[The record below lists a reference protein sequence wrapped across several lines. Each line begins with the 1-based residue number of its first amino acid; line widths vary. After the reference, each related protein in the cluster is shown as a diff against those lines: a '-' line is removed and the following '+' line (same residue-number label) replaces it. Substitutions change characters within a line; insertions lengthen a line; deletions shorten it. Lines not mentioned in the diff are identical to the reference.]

1 MPRPEIR
8 QSRHATNEFLH
19 RYSSR
24 IPDQRLRFRHAFSY
38 HRSSA
43 ARVKSQRQRDRDII
57 LQVAPVLRSVNTKK
71 TMKKPLGIGV
81 TALLFLSV
89 LISRATPQEKEPL
102 RLVQTIPMPNVKG
115 RIDHMDVDVKSNR
128 LFVAGLEN
136 GSVEVADLGAGK
148 WSKSIPGFK
157 KTQGI
162 AYIPSLNKMF
172 VASGDDGMLR
182 VFRADS
188 LELLDSLKLELGPN
202 RVAFEPNSEILYVGY
217 GGKDAGKDYG
227 QVGII
232 DAKTDKSLG
241 DIKVE
246 AHPAEL
252 LLGKSGETLYVF
264 ISAASKVQVV
274 DTKKREV
281 LSTWPTSSQR
291 NGDGAFDEKNH
302 RLLLGTRT
310 PPKMM
315 VMDSSTG
322 KEVATLP
329 TVEGMDGVYFNEK
342 QKRIYVSGGRD
353 NDVGYIF
360 IYQQKD
366 ADHYEAIGKIPT
378 KSGAGTSFWSPEL
391 NRFYIGA
398 PASDKEEAAILVFE
412 PQP

>member
-1 MPRPEIR
+1 MG
-8 QSRHATNEFLH
+8 
-19 RYSSR
+19 R
-24 IPDQRLRFRHAFSY
+24 IFNIF
-38 HRSSA
+38 
-43 ARVKSQRQRDRDII
+43 ITI
-57 LQVAPVLRSVNTKK
+57 L
-71 TMKKPLGIGV
+71 
-81 TALLFLSV
+81 TALVCSARL
-89 LISRATPQEKEPL
+89 AAQDNTPL

-115 RIDHMDVDVKSNR
+115 RIDHMDVDVKGKR
-128 LFVAGLEN
+128 LLVAGLEN
-136 GSVEVADLGAGK
+136 GSVEVVDLAAGK

-162 AYIPSLNKMF
+162 AYVPSLNKVF

-182 VFRADS
+182 VFRGDT

-232 DAKTDKSLG
+232 DSKTDKSLG

-252 LLGKSGETLYVF
+252 LLDKSGKTLYVF

-281 LSTWPTSSQR
+281 VSTWSTSSQR
-291 NGDGAFDEKNH
+291 NGDGAFDEKTH
-302 RLLLGTRT
+302 RLFLGTRT
-310 PPKMM
+310 PPQMI
-315 VMDSSTG
+315 VMDSGSG
-322 KEVATLP
+322 KEVAVLP

-342 QKRIYVSGGRD
+342 QKRIYISGGRD

-378 KSGAGTSFWSPEL
+378 RSGAGTSFWSPEL
-391 NRFYIGA
+391 NRFYVGA
-398 PASDKEEAAILVFE
+398 PASDKQEAAILVFE

>member
-1 MPRPEIR
+1 MGRIFNIFIT
-8 QSRHATNEFLH
+8 AFLIALGC
-19 RYSSR
+19 SA
-24 IPDQRLRFRHAFSY
+24 RL
-38 HRSSA
+38 A
-43 ARVKSQRQRDRDII
+43 AQD
-57 LQVAPVLRSVNTKK
+57 NY
-71 TMKKPLGIGV
+71 
-81 TALLFLSV
+81 
-89 LISRATPQEKEPL
+89 PL

-115 RIDHMDVDVKSNR
+115 RIDHMDVDVKGKR

-136 GSVEVADLGAGK
+136 GSLEVIDLGAGK

-157 KTQGI
+157 KAQGV
-162 AYIPSLNKMF
+162 AYVPSLNKVF

-182 VFRADS
+182 VFRGDT

-232 DAKTDKSLG
+232 DAKADKSLG

-252 LLGKSGETLYVF
+252 LLDKSGKTLYVF

-281 LSTWPTSSQR
+281 VATWSTSSQR
-291 NGDGAFDEKNH
+291 NGDGAFDEKTH
-302 RLLLGTRT
+302 RLFIGTRT
-310 PPKMM
+310 PPQMI
-315 VMDSSTG
+315 VMDSSSG
-322 KEVATLP
+322 KEVAALP

-366 ADHYEAIGKIPT
+366 ADHYEAIGKIST
-378 KSGAGTSFWSPEL
+378 RSGAGTSFWSPEL
-391 NRFYIGA
+391 NRFYVGA
-398 PASDKEEAAILVFE
+398 PASDKQEAAILVFE
-412 PQP
+412 PLP

>member
-1 MPRPEIR
+1 
-8 QSRHATNEFLH
+8 
-19 RYSSR
+19 
-24 IPDQRLRFRHAFSY
+24 
-38 HRSSA
+38 
-43 ARVKSQRQRDRDII
+43 
-57 LQVAPVLRSVNTKK
+57 
-71 TMKKPLGIGV
+71 MKKFLPLGV
-81 TALLFLSV
+81 TALSFLFVAV
-89 LISRATPQEKEPL
+89 LKTDTQEKEPL

-115 RIDHMDVDVKSNR
+115 RIDHMDVDVKGKR

-136 GSVEVADLGAGK
+136 GSLEVIDLAAGK

-157 KTQGI
+157 KTQGV
-162 AYIPSLNKMF
+162 AYIPSLNKVF

-182 VFRADS
+182 VFRADT
-188 LELLDSLKLELGPN
+188 LELLDSTKLELGPN
-202 RVAFEPNSEILYVGY
+202 RVTYDPHTKILYLGY

-227 QVGII
+227 MVGII
-232 DAKTDKSLG
+232 DANTDKSLG

-252 LLGKSGETLYVF
+252 LLDKSGKTLYVF
-264 ISAASKVQVV
+264 VSSVSKVQVV

-281 LSTWPTSSQR
+281 VSTWPTSSQR
-291 NGDGAFDEKNH
+291 NGDGAFDEKDH
-302 RLLLGTRT
+302 RLFIGTRT
-310 PPKMM
+310 PPQMI
-315 VMDSSTG
+315 VMNSNTG
-322 KEVATLP
+322 KEVAALP
-329 TVEGMDGVYFNEK
+329 TVEGMDGVYFNAA

-360 IYQQKD
+360 VYQQKD
-366 ADHYEAIGKIPT
+366 ADRYEAIGKIPT

>member
-1 MPRPEIR
+1 MRRIFNVFIT
-8 QSRHATNEFLH
+8 AFLIALVC
-19 RYSSR
+19 SA
-24 IPDQRLRFRHAFSY
+24 RL
-38 HRSSA
+38 A
-43 ARVKSQRQRDRDII
+43 AQD
-57 LQVAPVLRSVNTKK
+57 NY
-71 TMKKPLGIGV
+71 
-81 TALLFLSV
+81 
-89 LISRATPQEKEPL
+89 PL

-115 RIDHMDVDVKSNR
+115 RIDHMDVDVKGKR

-136 GSVEVADLGAGK
+136 GSLEVVDLAAGK
-148 WSKSIPGFK
+148 WLKSIPGFK
-157 KTQGI
+157 KTQGV
-162 AYIPSLNKMF
+162 AYVPSLSKVF

-182 VFRADS
+182 VFRGDT

-241 DIKVE
+241 DITVE

-252 LLGKSGETLYVF
+252 LLDKSGETLYVF

-302 RLLLGTRT
+302 RLFIGTRT
-310 PPKMM
+310 PPQMI
-315 VMDSSTG
+315 VLDSSSG
-322 KEVATLP
+322 KEVAALP

-366 ADHYEAIGKIPT
+366 TDHYEAIGKIPT
-378 KSGAGTSFWSPEL
+378 RSGAGTSFWSPQL
-391 NRFYIGA
+391 NRFYVGA
-398 PASDKEEAAILVFE
+398 PASDKQEAAILVFE

>member
-1 MPRPEIR
+1 MRRIFNVFIT
-8 QSRHATNEFLH
+8 AFLIALVC
-19 RYSSR
+19 SA
-24 IPDQRLRFRHAFSY
+24 RL
-38 HRSSA
+38 A
-43 ARVKSQRQRDRDII
+43 AQD
-57 LQVAPVLRSVNTKK
+57 NY
-71 TMKKPLGIGV
+71 
-81 TALLFLSV
+81 
-89 LISRATPQEKEPL
+89 PL

-115 RIDHMDVDVKSNR
+115 RIDHMDVDVKGKR

-136 GSVEVADLGAGK
+136 GSLEVVDLAAGK
-148 WSKSIPGFK
+148 WLKSIPGFK
-157 KTQGI
+157 KTQGV
-162 AYIPSLNKMF
+162 AYVPSLNKVF

-182 VFRADS
+182 VFRGDT
-188 LELLDSLKLELGPN
+188 LELLDSLKLQLGPN

-241 DIKVE
+241 DIRVE

-252 LLGKSGETLYVF
+252 LLDKSGKTLYVF

-302 RLLLGTRT
+302 RLFIGTRT
-310 PPKMM
+310 PPQMI
-315 VMDSSTG
+315 VLDSSSG
-322 KEVATLP
+322 KEVAALP

-378 KSGAGTSFWSPEL
+378 RSGAGTSFWSPEL
-391 NRFYIGA
+391 NRFYVGA
-398 PASDKEEAAILVFE
+398 PASDKQEAAILVFE